1 MSARI
6 VEHGLLRIGDIVRRV
21 PCAQLF
27 VAPFEQ
33 WAAGSGSTDA
43 LADFLRIR
51 RRPDLARL
59 EQVYAQVAHGARAR
73 HDQHSQQ
80 LPREYVRSLD
90 GATECVQASV
100 REGACKLLLLS
111 RLDRFFA
118 RHAPSSGWLHLWR
131 STRGAR
137 SRDVYVGRVYAL
149 RMFTRSNT
157 RAEGGAAAISVILT
171 SGRELSLTRERSSS
185 WGSLHTSHASVAALG
200 PRLGRLVSAGSENSC
215 PSWEQSSG
223 QVPPMSLSIEWVG

>member
-1 MSARI
+1 VTVRLQELAFSSDLYEIRLVLTRPPFESVLSNFRRGFDESLGMSARI
-6 VEHGLLRIGDIVRRV
+6 VEHGLLQIGDIVRRV

-51 RRPDLARL
+51 RRPDLAHL

-137 SRDVYVGRVYAL
+137 SRDVY
-149 RMFTRSNT
+149 
-157 RAEGGAAAISVILT
+157 
-171 SGRELSLTRERSSS
+171 
-185 WGSLHTSHASVAALG
+185 
-200 PRLGRLVSAGSENSC
+200 SE
-215 PSWEQSSG
+215 
-223 QVPPMSLSIEWVG
+223 